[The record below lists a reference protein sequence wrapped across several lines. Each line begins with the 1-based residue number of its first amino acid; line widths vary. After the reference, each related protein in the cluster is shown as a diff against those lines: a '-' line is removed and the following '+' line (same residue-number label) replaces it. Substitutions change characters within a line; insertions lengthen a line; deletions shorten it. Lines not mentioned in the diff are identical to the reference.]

1 VAAANW
7 FRYTY
12 LARFARPKGNRQLYR
27 LVKRQRVCRIV
38 EIGISDLSRAVSLI
52 KVAQR
57 FAGEKKVWYTGL
69 DLFEA
74 RPAGQKALALKETYR
89 ILRATDAN
97 VRLVPGMP
105 NMSLAAAANAHQ
117 NTDLILLGPSVSES
131 DLKGA
136 WFYVPRMLHEDS
148 IIVSERHDTDRQVS
162 FQAITR
168 TQIAELASRDTMR
181 RAA

>member
-27 LVKRQRVCRIV
+27 LVKRQRVCRVV
-38 EIGISDLSRAVSLI
+38 EIGITDLSRAVSLI
-52 KVAQR
+52 QVAQR
-57 FAGEKKVWYTGL
+57 FAAEKVWYTGF

-74 RPAGQKALALKETYR
+74 RPAGREALALKETYR

-105 NMSLAAAANAHQ
+105 NMSLASAANAHQ
-117 NTDLILLGPSVSES
+117 NTDIILLGPDVSET

-136 WFYVPRMLHEDS
+136 WFYVPRMLHENS
-148 IIVSERHDTDRQVS
+148 IVLRERHNADGQVS

-168 TQIAELASRDTMR
+168 TQIAELASRDSMR